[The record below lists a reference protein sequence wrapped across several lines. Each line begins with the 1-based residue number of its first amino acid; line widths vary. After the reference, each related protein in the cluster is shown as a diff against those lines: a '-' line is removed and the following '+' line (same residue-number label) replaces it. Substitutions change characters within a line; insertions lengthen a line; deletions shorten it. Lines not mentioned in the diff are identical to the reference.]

1 MPVHRK
7 ILLWSTLIPLLLLT
21 YQLGTRL
28 WLLQAGEPVVGVV
41 TVVADS
47 CRKNRA
53 NCYWGR
59 AIVNPRM
66 EGHTFSTTKI
76 SGGRFYTVGQE
87 LPMRVYPAKRL
98 YLAQVYDPLSWI
110 LGPVRTVAAL
120 LLLLIAAAMPA
131 ARKVLWIT
139 PCALLPLLIFG

>member
-7 ILLWSTLIPLLLLT
+7 VLLWSTVIPLLLLA
-21 YQLGTRL
+21 YQLGMRL

-66 EGHTFSTTKI
+66 DGHVYSTTKI
-76 SGGRFYTVGQE
+76 SGGRFYTVGE
-87 LPMRVYPAKRL
+87 EIPMRVYPAQRL
-98 YLAQVYDPLSWI
+98 YLAQTYDRLSWI

-139 PCALLPLLIFG
+139 PCVLVLFLVFG